1 MSPADVIS
9 FAACRDDQTSAD
21 TVQGG
26 VAVGAM
32 SYVSDSQFPSP
43 ECPKSK

>member
-32 SYVSDSQFPSP
+32 SYVSGFNPTFGHP
-43 ECPKSK
+43 